1 MKWFFWRYHSHT
13 MINVLSILIS
23 IILLS
28 LNTNLRQLLII
39 ICRDGTQY
47 NCCCYFYWPYSIFI
61 ELRFRKQKGKQS
73 WEEVLCISSF
83 GCLTKWGFVV
93 CGCFRQLSYVLVT
106 RSHFNT
112 AAKSIIHERR
122 EKGLA
127 AYSPTSHISDIISW
141 ASDWLSSINLEVS
154 LTICTN
160 TFSKYLLTW

>member
-1 MKWFFWRYHSHT
+1 MKWFFWIFYSHP
-13 MINVLSILIS
+13 MSYFLFILTIS
-23 IILLS
+23 SILLS
-28 LNTNLRQLLII
+28 LNTNVRQLFII

-47 NCCCYFYWPYSIFI
+47 SAVVIFTGHIISIFI
-61 ELRFRKQKGKQS
+61 ELRFCKQKGKQS

-93 CGCFRQLSYVLVT
+93 CDCFRQLSYVLVT

-127 AYSPTSHISDIISW
+127 ASSPTYHIISW
-141 ASDWLSSINLEVS
+141 ASDWLSSINLKVS
-154 LTICTN
+154 LPIL
-160 TFSKYLLTW
+160 K